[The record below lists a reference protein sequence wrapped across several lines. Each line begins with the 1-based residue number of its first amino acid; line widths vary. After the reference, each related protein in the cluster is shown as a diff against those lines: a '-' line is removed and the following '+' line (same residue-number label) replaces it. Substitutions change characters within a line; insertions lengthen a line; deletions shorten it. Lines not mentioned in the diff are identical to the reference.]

1 MLKQLLRCMIKTE
14 LRVIEL
20 HSITLHST
28 SLEIVFEVIICNQIY
43 TLFVVK
49 M

>member
-1 MLKQLLRCMIKTE
+1 MLEQLLRCMKKTK

-43 TLFVVK
+43 TLLLV
-49 M
+49 